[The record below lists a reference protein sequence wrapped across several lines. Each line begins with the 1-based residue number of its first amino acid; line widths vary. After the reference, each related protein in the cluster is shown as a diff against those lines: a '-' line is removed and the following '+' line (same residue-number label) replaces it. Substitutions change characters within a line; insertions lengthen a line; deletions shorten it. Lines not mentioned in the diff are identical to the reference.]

1 MSYLPTGAFVCP
13 RSHNLGIAFWGFIVP
28 LHPSNHARDHV
39 LGFYSST
46 PVTQPISEP
55 GQTKE
60 PGCIFIYIYHQN
72 HTKCGYHIPIPWIL
86 RECTGVNVDPRGL
99 RHRRASCRYKLGE
112 AAACGTASGVD
123 AAWRNSMRKQGGSK
137 KMTLPENNWVVVSKI
152 FFVFIPIWGRF
163 PLWLIWFKGVETTN

>member
-39 LGFYSST
+39 LRFYSST

-60 PGCIFIYIYHQN
+60 PDRIFIYIYHKN

-86 RECTGVNVDPRGL
+86 WEWTRERRPSRPPSPPRIVPLPVGRSCGMRNGKRCWCGL
-99 RHRRASCRYKLGE
+99 PLQDGPLPVTFPAAMKGTSKLAIPKGNY
-112 AAACGTASGVD
+112 S
-123 AAWRNSMRKQGGSK
+123 
-137 KMTLPENNWVVVSKI
+137 LPTSSNHFLSNDV
-152 FFVFIPIWGRF
+152 GDLQLYR
-163 PLWLIWFKGVETTN
+163 G